1 MICGKRRPILQKLF
15 PAFPTGWPGF
25 GLLLLR
31 ALVAAILV
39 VQAMTFSGWLIK
51 ALVLAGATLLLLG
64 FLTPIVAV
72 VTGLIG
78 LVVAFSNFDHVE
90 LVVLA
95 GVIALLGPGAFSIDA
110 RLFGRRQ
117 VFIPRRASELPG
129 APDR

>member
-1 MICGKRRPILQKLF
+1 
-15 PAFPTGWPGF
+15 
-25 GLLLLR
+25 
-31 ALVAAILV
+31 
-39 VQAMTFSGWLIK
+39 MTFSGWLIK